1 MLSNN
6 TYSHDL
12 NTLII
17 QREWD
22 AAKALFDRGHES
34 GEMPLAKG
42 CMLTRRM
49 LVDLLMHRQVEVPV
63 GYFYAGCRQTTTYQI
78 LNYLKRVTSQN
89 PDGTPD
95 FDKRARSALDIV
107 VKGCTEMLPD
117 SFRHAAEMEV
127 YAKAAQLGFPK
138 DYLADLMT
146 DNAFKRAL
154 LESDLVL

>member
-17 QREWD
+17 QRDWD
-22 AAKALFDRGHES
+22 GAKALFDRGHEG

-42 CMLTRRM
+42 DIPTRRM
-49 LVDLLMHRQVEVPV
+49 LVDLLMHRHVEVPV
-63 GYFYAGCRQTTTYQI
+63 GYFYAGCRQNTTYQI
-78 LNYLKRVTSQN
+78 LNYLKCVANKNQDEA
-89 PDGTPD
+89 PG
-95 FDKRARSALDIV
+95 FDKRARAVLDLV
-107 VKGCTEMLPD
+107 VRGCTEMLPD

-138 DYLADLMT
+138 EYLTDLMA

-154 LESDLVL
+154 LESEIAP